1 MTAASSSVRA
11 ENAAQLVLMLGVG
24 SGAAAAAWSQVVH
37 LVERH
42 GQPGWLAV
50 ADAAVLE
57 TLAVSMG
64 LDVRRRRRQ
73 GESPRVAVCVL
84 VAAVVL
90 QLSAQVAEAPPTFWG
105 WTMAA
110 LPAVG
115 FLLLAKVAMTRTV
128 AAPDPTG
135 EALAQTGRSVP
146 EPDDAR
152 VPASVPASPMAG
164 PTGHRAG
171 EPNSTPPGSASGAD
185 LRESLLEAGRQ
196 VAADLAHHHAR
207 ISRASLTAGLRGR
220 GVRVG
225 TERTGQL
232 LATLRAERDQAERDR
247 SVADRTL
254 HEPAAE
260 DHRDRGLAWVGTRP

>member
-1 MTAASSSVRA
+1 MTAAPSSVRA

-24 SGAAAAAWSQVVH
+24 SVAAGAAWSQVVD
-37 LVERH
+37 LAERH

-64 LDVRRRRRQ
+64 LDMRRRRRQ
-73 GESPRVAVCVL
+73 GQSPRFAVCVL

-90 QLSAQVAEAPPTFWG
+90 QLAAQVAQEPVTFWG

-115 FLLLAKVAMTRTV
+115 FLLLVKIAMTRTV
-128 AAPDPTG
+128 AVPSARG
-135 EALAQTGRSVP
+135 ETPAAATSLVL
-146 EPDDAR
+146 EPDDAP
-152 VPASVPASPMAG
+152 VPAPAPAG
-164 PTGHRAG
+164 SAGHGAA
-171 EPNSTPPGSASGAD
+171 EPNNSPTGSASGAG

-196 VAADLAHHHAR
+196 VAADLADHDAR
-207 ISRASLTAGLRGR
+207 LSRASLTAGLRGR

-225 TERTGQL
+225 TERAGEL
-232 LATLRAERDQAERDR
+232 LATLRAEREQADRDR
-247 SVADRTL
+247 SVDDRTT
-254 HEPAAE
+254 HEQTVE
-260 DHRDRGLAWVGTRP
+260 DHRDRQFASAGTRL